1 MSCFTNS
8 IVSPVSPLRP
18 SFDKRPL
25 LPLLSAFFSTLCVF
39 LLSLDISHC
48 CRWLYRKYLRYS
60 APNFVIRRNVIAFY
74 RPAIFF
80 VFPCFSFCFLCFS
93 SSGETENIVMP
104 AYLIFILVSS
114 FRCTLTVTDSM
125 RASTMMSNISMKI
138 SQPISPPFRF
148 GVRTVLR

>member
-8 IVSPVSPLRP
+8 IVSLMSPLRP

-25 LPLLSAFFSTLCVF
+25 LPLLSAFFRLYAFSCF
-39 LLSLDISHC
+39 LWIYRC
-48 CRWLYRKYLRYS
+48 CRLLYRQCFRYS
-60 APNFVIRRNVIAFY
+60 APGFCYPQKCYRFY

-80 VFPCFSFCFLCFS
+80 VFPCFSFAFMFFVFGRNREYRYACVS
-93 SSGETENIVMP
+93 D
-104 AYLIFILVSS
+104 FILVSS

>member
-8 IVSPVSPLRP
+8 IVSLMSPLRP

-25 LPLLSAFFSTLCVF
+25 LPLLSAFFPTLCVF
-39 LLSLDISHC
+39 CFL
-48 CRWLYRKYLRYS
+48 RLYWECFRYS
-60 APNFVIRRNVIAFY
+60 APFFRYPQKCYRFY
-74 RPAIFF
+74 RPAISF
-80 VFPCFSFCFLCFS
+80 VFPCFSFAFYVFS

>member
-8 IVSPVSPLRP
+8 IVSPMSPLRP
-18 SFDKRPL
+18 SFDRRPS
-25 LPLLSAFFSTLCVF
+25 LPLLSAFFPTLCVF
-39 LLSLDISHC
+39 LLSLALLGVLSVFC
-48 CRWLYRKYLRYS
+48 TGFSLS
-60 APNFVIRRNVIAFY
+60 AEMLSLLSSGD
-74 RPAIFF
+74 FF
-80 VFPCFSFCFLCFS
+80 CFSLLFFCFLCFS

>member
-8 IVSPVSPLRP
+8 IVSPTSPLSP

-25 LPLLSAFFSTLCVF
+25 LPLLSAFF
-39 LLSLDISHC
+39 
-48 CRWLYRKYLRYS
+48 RLYAFFAFFGFIGS
-60 APNFVIRRNVIAFY
+60 AFGILHRFFVIRRNVIAFIV
-74 RPAIFF
+74 RRFLLFFLAFLLLFMFF
-80 VFPCFSFCFLCFS
+80 VFGRNREYRYACVSD
-93 SSGETENIVMP
+93 
-104 AYLIFILVSS
+104 FILVSS

-148 GVRTVLR
+148 CVRTVLR

>member
-1 MSCFTNS
+1 M
-8 IVSPVSPLRP
+8 SPLRP

-25 LPLLSAFFSTLCVF
+25 LPLLSAFFRLYAFSCF
-39 LLSLDISHC
+39 LWIYRC
-48 CRWLYRKYLRYS
+48 CRLLYRQCFRHS
-60 APNFVIRRNVIAFY
+60 APVFVIRRNVIAFIV
-74 RPAIFF
+74 RRFLLFFLAFLLLFMFFIFGRNREYCYAC
-80 VFPCFSFCFLCFS
+80 VSD
-93 SSGETENIVMP
+93 
-104 AYLIFILVSS
+104 FILVSS

>member
-8 IVSPVSPLRP
+8 IVSLMSPLRP
-18 SFDKRPL
+18 SFDKRLL
-25 LPLLSAFFSTLCVF
+25 LPLLSAFFPTLCVF
-39 LLSLDISHC
+39 LLSLDIS
-48 CRWLYRKYLRYS
+48 LLPFALS
-60 APNFVIRRNVIAFY
+60 AVFSAFCTSFSLS
-74 RPAIFF
+74 AEMLSLLSSGDFF
-80 VFPCFSFCFLCFS
+80 CFSLLFFCFLCFS